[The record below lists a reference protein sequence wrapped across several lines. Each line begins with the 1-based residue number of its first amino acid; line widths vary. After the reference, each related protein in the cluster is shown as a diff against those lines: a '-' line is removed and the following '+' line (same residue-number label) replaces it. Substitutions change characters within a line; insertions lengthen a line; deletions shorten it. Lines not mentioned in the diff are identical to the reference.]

1 MKVKINKDYIFFN
14 LLFFIAF
21 YYASYRYPLA
31 INSTSTS
38 PTYMDTPF
46 LFKVA
51 KYIAVLLLVGL
62 YMFMSFLA
70 QRKNLR
76 INNFFLVYLSLYIFL
91 FIYPV
96 ISTILFFG
104 SESVAPQL
112 IETGFYFLIPIVM
125 LLFANQINIEILFKS
140 LKWFLYL
147 ALFVNFIQVIL
158 FFIFGRLPALAY
170 ENSIAVRFGSIWDD
184 PNGFAIFLSFLIP
197 FGFIVTNGFSKIK
210 RIIIIL
216 GLLISLM
223 VTQSLT
229 GIIGV
234 LMTLIFG
241 NILLLLLSNRTKYAK
256 FIVKIIIL
264 FIIIGLIL
272 YNIDYIYNFIQQ
284 FMLMKQ
290 GSIEAHEKMFDVFKY
305 LSFSVLIGVEP
316 TGILSESGWFNI
328 VFNFGILYTL
338 TYLFVTVR
346 AIIIYGN
353 IILKRQNSN
362 EELAIATGAFFF
374 LICVTISSFNLP
386 VAIMFPVNLLMI
398 LFISLSHIIKIF
410 PRNEI

>member
-1 MKVKINKDYIFFN
+1 MKVRINKDYIFLN

-21 YYASYRYPLA
+21 YYTFYRYPLA

-38 PTYMDTPF
+38 PTYIDTPF

-62 YMFMSFLA
+62 YMFMSFLS

-76 INNFFLVYLSLYIFL
+76 INKFFLVYLSLYIFL

-125 LLFANQINIEILFKS
+125 LLFANKMNIEILFKS

-147 ALFVNFIQVIL
+147 ALFVNMIQMSL
-158 FFIFGRLPALAY
+158 FFIFARLPALAY

-197 FGFIVTNGFSKIK
+197 FGLIATNGFSKIK
-210 RIIIIL
+210 RIVIIL
-216 GLLISLM
+216 FLLISLIA
-223 VTQSLT
+223 TQSLT
-229 GIIGV
+229 GIVGV

-241 NILLLLLSNRTKYAK
+241 NTLLLLLSNRTKYAN
-256 FIVKIIIL
+256 FIIKIIFMLIT
-264 FIIIGLIL
+264 IGFIL
-272 YNIDYIYNFIQQ
+272 YNVDYIYNFIEQ

-290 GSIEAHEKMFDVFKY
+290 GSIEAHGKMFDVFEY

-328 VFNFGILYTL
+328 IFNFGILYTI
-338 TYLFVTVR
+338 TYLFLTIR
-346 AIIIYGN
+346 AIIIYAN
-353 IILKRQNSN
+353 IMLKRQNSN

-386 VAIMFPVNLLMI
+386 IAIMFPINLLMV
-398 LFISLSHIIKIF
+398 LFISISHFINLPKK
-410 PRNEI
+410 